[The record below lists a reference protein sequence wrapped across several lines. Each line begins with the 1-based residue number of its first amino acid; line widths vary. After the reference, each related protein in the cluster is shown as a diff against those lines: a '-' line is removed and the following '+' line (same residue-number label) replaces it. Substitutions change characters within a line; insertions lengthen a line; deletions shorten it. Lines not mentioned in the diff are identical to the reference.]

1 VQFVCET
8 SRLKDFRLTNGC
20 DKAGKLKKFLLFT
33 ISITISSFTIADVSA
48 GKEQFEKSNCQ
59 VCHDTRGPAWEESVD
74 DQLSKKGP
82 ELWYAG
88 SKFNKPWLE
97 TWLASPSPIR
107 PMQYNSIL
115 KKNAGNHVA
124 LDAAGAKAVAD
135 YLMSLTS
142 DAVAVGKITPKA
154 RAKGKLIFKKKMSCN
169 GCHQYQERNEVIGGI
184 SGPSLVAAG
193 KRLNPDWI
201 YAYLMSPKVFKP
213 IGRMPGLEGV
223 MRKRD
228 IKEVSSYVSS
238 F

>member
-1 VQFVCET
+1 VQFVCGT
-8 SRLKDFRLTNGC
+8 SGIKDFRFTNGC

-33 ISITISSFTIADVSA
+33 ISITISSFTIADIGA
-48 GKEQFEKSNCQ
+48 GKTQYEKSNCQ
-59 VCHDTRGPAWEESVD
+59 ACHDTRGPAWEESVD

-88 SKFNKPWLE
+88 SKFNRSWLE
-97 TWLASPSPIR
+97 TWLVSPSPIR

-115 KKNAGNHVA
+115 EKNTGDHVA
-124 LDAAGAKAVAD
+124 LDAASAEAIAD

-142 DAVAVGKITPKA
+142 DAVAGGKIKPKA

-169 GCHQYQERNEVIGGI
+169 GCHLYQDRNEVIGGL

-193 KRLNPDWI
+193 ARLNPDWI
-201 YAYLMSPKVFKP
+201 YAYLTNPKVFKP
-213 IGRMPGLEGV
+213 IGRMPGLKGV
-223 MRKRD
+223 MRTRD
-228 IKEVSSYVSS
+228 IKEVSSYISS